1 MEFTPFTRDNMN
13 ERNGEG
19 DEYNQSRNI
28 AFYLKNNNKNIT
40 FLNIGPII
48 YIVYK

>member
-40 FLNIGPII
+40 FSALF
-48 YIVYK
+48 